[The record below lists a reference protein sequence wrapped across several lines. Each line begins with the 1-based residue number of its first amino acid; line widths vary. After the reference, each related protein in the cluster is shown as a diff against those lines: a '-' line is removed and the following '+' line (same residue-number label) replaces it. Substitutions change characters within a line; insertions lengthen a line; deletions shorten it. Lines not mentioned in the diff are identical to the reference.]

1 MKTILGFDTSNNHC
15 SVAVMQGENIINFE
29 EQLDPNMQAANIIKM
44 IESVLMNS
52 SLQYQDIDYLAI
64 TNGPGSFTGI
74 RIALAVAQGIT
85 LASQIKPVIFSNF
98 DTSFYRLK
106 EQVAT
111 FDNAIIIINAYRNQI
126 YVQIFDNL
134 GYPSHPMLI
143 DNENVREYILSQSN
157 KKIIC
162 AGNGIAT
169 IYNHICNIDNLMI
182 LPRFVKIKAIH
193 ICRLANEIIN
203 NGNINS
209 QITPLYIRKPDA
221 KKPAKVSS

>member
-15 SVAVMQGENIINFE
+15 SVAVMQGQNIINFE
-29 EQLDPNMQAANIIKM
+29 EQLDPNMQAANIVKM

-85 LASQIKPVIFSNF
+85 LASQIKPVIVSNF
-98 DTSFYRLK
+98 DAAFYRLK
-106 EQVAT
+106 EQVAI
-111 FDNAIIIINAYRNQI
+111 FDKAIIIIDAYRNQT
-126 YVQIFDNL
+126 YVQTFDNL
-134 GYPSHPMLI
+134 GHPSQPTLM
-143 DNENVREYILSQSN
+143 DNEDVREYILSQRD

-162 AGNGIAT
+162 AGSGVLK

-193 ICRLANEIIN
+193 VCRLANKIIDN
-203 NGNINS
+203 DNINS

-221 KKPAKVSS
+221 KVPVKLLS